1 MGEVFHSDIYRV
13 SIFKF
18 DITYECPPTMDVKTL
33 CLGVLTLRDMTG
45 YEIKK
50 HFEQSFA
57 HFFVAGYG
65 SIYPALSELTRLG
78 MVICQDVPQDKR
90 PDKKVYSISD
100 AGRAQLAAALAE
112 TPPRH
117 KVRSEFL
124 VLLYFA
130 HLMSA
135 ERLAEV
141 LDERVRDIDGM
152 LECIDNAFEDQRQR
166 SPSHDLV
173 VGLGH
178 VTLRAQRDYILEN
191 RDRWVE
197 SAQADAAPLSKA
209 G

>member
-1 MGEVFHSDIYRV
+1 
-13 SIFKF
+13 
-18 DITYECPPTMDVKTL
+18 MDVKTL
-33 CLGVLTLRDMTG
+33 CLGVLTLREMTG

-65 SIYPALSELTRLG
+65 SIYPALGELTRTGL
-78 MVICQDVPQDKR
+78 VSCRDVAQAKR
-90 PDKKVYSISD
+90 PDKKVYSITD
-100 AGRAQLAAALAE
+100 AGRRQLETALAQ

-130 HLMSA
+130 HLMTR

-141 LDERVRDIDGM
+141 LDERVRDIDA
-152 LECIDNAFEDQRQR
+152 LIACIDEAFGLERQR
-166 SPSHDLV
+166 SPSHALV
-173 VGLGH
+173 AGLGQ
-178 VTLRAQRDYILEN
+178 VTLEAQRDYIVEN
-191 RDRWVE
+191 RDRWIE
-197 SAQADAAPLSKA
+197 SAQGDEQDSEAPLSKA

>member
-1 MGEVFHSDIYRV
+1 MY
-13 SIFKF
+13 
-18 DITYECPPTMDVKTL
+18 VKTL

-65 SIYPALSELTRLG
+65 SIYPALGELTRTG
-78 MVICQDVPQDKR
+78 MVNCRDVAQDKR
-90 PDKKVYSISD
+90 PDKKVYSIT
-100 AGRAQLAAALAE
+100 ATGRARLETALAE

-141 LDERVRDIDGM
+141 LDERVRDIDVM
-152 LECIDNAFEDQRQR
+152 LGCIDNAFEEEGQR

-173 VGLGH
+173 AGLGH
-178 VTLRAQRDYILEN
+178 VTLEAQRDYIIEN
-191 RDRWVE
+191 RDRWIE
-197 SAQADAAPLSKA
+197 SARGHGAPLSKA

>member
-1 MGEVFHSDIYRV
+1 
-13 SIFKF
+13 
-18 DITYECPPTMDVKTL
+18 MDVKML

-65 SIYPALSELTRLG
+65 SIYPALSALTRVG
-78 MVICQDVPQDKR
+78 MVICRDVAQDKR
-90 PDKKVYSISD
+90 PDKKVYSITD

-124 VLLYFA
+124 VLMYFA
-130 HLMSA
+130 HLMTA

-152 LECIDNAFEDQRQR
+152 LECIGNAFEDQGQR

-173 VGLGH
+173 AGLGH
-178 VTLRAQRDYILEN
+178 VTLKAQRDYIRDN
-191 RDRWVE
+191 RERWLA
-197 SAQADAAPLSKA
+197 SAHADEPPLSKA

>member
-1 MGEVFHSDIYRV
+1 
-13 SIFKF
+13 
-18 DITYECPPTMDVKTL
+18 MDVKTL

-65 SIYPALSELTRLG
+65 SIYPALSELTRAG
-78 MVICQDVPQDKR
+78 AVSCQDVAQTKR
-90 PDKKVYSISD
+90 PDKKVYRITD
-100 AGRAQLAAALAE
+100 AGRVQLAAALAE

-124 VLLYFA
+124 VLMYFA
-130 HLMSA
+130 HLMTP

-141 LDERVRDIDGM
+141 LDERVRDIDQM
-152 LECIDNAFEDQRQR
+152 LQCIDNAFEDQGQR

-173 VGLGH
+173 AGLGH
-178 VTLRAQRDYILEN
+178 VTLRAQREYIRAN
-191 RDRWVE
+191 RDRWIA
-197 SAQADAAPLSKA
+197 SAQAGDAPLSKV

>member
-1 MGEVFHSDIYRV
+1 
-13 SIFKF
+13 
-18 DITYECPPTMDVKTL
+18 MDVKTL

-65 SIYPALSELTRLG
+65 SIYPALSELTRTGL
-78 MVICQDVPQDKR
+78 VNCQDVTQAKR
-90 PDKKVYSISD
+90 PDKKVYSITD
-100 AGRAQLAAALAE
+100 AGRVQLAEALAE

-124 VLLYFA
+124 VLMYFA
-130 HLMSA
+130 HLMTP

-141 LDERVRDIDGM
+141 LDQRVRDIDGM
-152 LECIDNAFEDQRQR
+152 LACIDSAFEDQGQR

-173 VGLGH
+173 AGLGH
-178 VTLRAQRDYILEN
+178 VTLQAQRDYISDN
-191 RDRWVE
+191 RDRWLE
-197 SAQADAAPLSKA
+197 SAQTVQAPLSKV

>member
-1 MGEVFHSDIYRV
+1 
-13 SIFKF
+13 
-18 DITYECPPTMDVKTL
+18 MDVKTL

-65 SIYPALSELTRLG
+65 SIYPALSELTRVGL
-78 MVICQDVPQDKR
+78 VSCQDVAQAKR
-90 PDKKVYSISD
+90 PDKKVYSITD
-100 AGRAQLAAALAE
+100 AGRAQLATALVD

-130 HLMSA
+130 HLMSR

-141 LDERVRDIDGM
+141 LDQRVRDIDEM
-152 LECIDNAFEDQRQR
+152 LACIDCAFEEEGQR
-166 SPSHDLV
+166 SPSHELV
-173 VGLGH
+173 AGLGH
-178 VTLRAQRDYILEN
+178 VTLKAQRDYILEN
-191 RDRWVE
+191 RDRWLA
-197 SAQADAAPLSKA
+197 SARSEEPPLSKA

>member
-1 MGEVFHSDIYRV
+1 
-13 SIFKF
+13 
-18 DITYECPPTMDVKTL
+18 MDVKTL

-65 SIYPALSELTRLG
+65 SIYPALGELTRLG
-78 MVICQDVPQDKR
+78 LVICQDVAQEKR
-90 PDKKVYSISD
+90 PDKKVYSITA
-100 AGRAQLAAALAE
+100 AGRAQLAAALAQ

-130 HLMSA
+130 HLMTA

-141 LDERVRDIDGM
+141 LDERVRDIDRM
-152 LECIDNAFEDQRQR
+152 LECIDKAFEDQGQR

-173 VGLGH
+173 AGLGH

-197 SAQADAAPLSKA
+197 SAQADEVPLSKA

>member
-1 MGEVFHSDIYRV
+1 
-13 SIFKF
+13 
-18 DITYECPPTMDVKTL
+18 MDVKTL

-65 SIYPALSELTRLG
+65 SIYPALNDLTGAGL
-78 MVICQDVPQDKR
+78 VSCQDVAQAKR
-90 PDKKVYSISD
+90 PDKKVYSITD
-100 AGRAQLAAALAE
+100 AGRAQLAGALME

-130 HLMSA
+130 HLMTR

-141 LDERVRDIDGM
+141 LDERVRDINEMLGCMATAFDG
-152 LECIDNAFEDQRQR
+152 DDQR
-166 SPSHDLV
+166 SPSQDLV
-173 VGLGH
+173 TGLGRA
-178 VTLRAQRDYILEN
+178 TMEAQRDFIVEN
-191 RDRWVE
+191 RDRWIE
-197 SAQADAAPLSKA
+197 SAQTGEAPLSKA

>member
-1 MGEVFHSDIYRV
+1 
-13 SIFKF
+13 
-18 DITYECPPTMDVKTL
+18 MDVKTL
-33 CLGVLTLRDMTG
+33 CLGVLTLRDKTG

-65 SIYPALSELTRLG
+65 SIYPALGELTRLG
-78 MVICQDVPQDKR
+78 MVLCRDVAQAKR
-90 PDKKVYSISD
+90 PDKKVYSITD

-130 HLMSA
+130 HLMTA

-141 LDERVRDIDGM
+141 LDERVRDIDRM
-152 LECIDNAFEDQRQR
+152 LECIDDAFGDQGQR

-173 VGLGH
+173 AGLGH

-191 RDRWVE
+191 RARWVE
-197 SAQADAAPLSKA
+197 SAQVGEVPLSET

>member
-1 MGEVFHSDIYRV
+1 
-13 SIFKF
+13 
-18 DITYECPPTMDVKTL
+18 MDVKTL
-33 CLGVLTLRDMTG
+33 CLGVLTQSDMTG

-65 SIYPALSELTRLG
+65 SIYPALRELTRAGL
-78 MVICQDVPQDKR
+78 VSCQDVAQDKR
-90 PDKKVYSISD
+90 PDKKVYKITD
-100 AGRAQLAAALAE
+100 AGRGQLGVALAE

-124 VLLYFA
+124 VLMYFA
-130 HLMSA
+130 HLMTA

-152 LECIDNAFEDQRQR
+152 LACIDNAFEDQGQR

-173 VGLGH
+173 AGLGQ
-178 VTLRAQRDYILEN
+178 VTLRAQRDYILDN
-191 RDRWVE
+191 RDRWIV
-197 SAQADAAPLSKA
+197 SAQADSVPLSKA